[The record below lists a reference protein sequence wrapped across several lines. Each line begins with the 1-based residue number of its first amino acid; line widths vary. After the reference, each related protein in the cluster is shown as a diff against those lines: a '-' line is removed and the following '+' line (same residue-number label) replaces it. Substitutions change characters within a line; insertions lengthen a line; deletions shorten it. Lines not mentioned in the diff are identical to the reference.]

1 MPKKQ
6 WVYSPKKP
14 SKAQVPDAIKQ
25 EVMTKA
31 NALVETVL
39 KPKNV
44 NPPPENP
51 QFNYLVDIFTKWY
64 RSYFY
69 FYAKYCCPSPNCIT
83 PFFDVG
89 VARLEYIG
97 PDHFNLSYTRY
108 SDQWLEIATGLSL
121 EACLAAIQ
129 QEPLF
134 MP

>member
-6 WVYSPKKP
+6 WGYSPKKT
-14 SKAQVPDAIKQ
+14 STAQVPDAVKQ

-51 QFNYLVDIFTKWY
+51 QFNYIVDIFTKWY

-69 FYAKYCCPSPNCIT
+69 FYAKYRCPSPNCIT

-97 PDHFNLSYTRY
+97 PSQFNLSYMRY
-108 SDQWLEIATGLSL
+108 TDQWLEIATGLSL
-121 EACLAAIQ
+121 EECLAAIQ
-129 QEPLF
+129 REPLF